1 MSRVFWPITALF
13 LAVAVHLAYVLFAP
27 SLMFQRNLAGLT
39 GNAAANTFF
48 VMAPEVQVKLVP
60 SASAQDI
67 VGLCLLDL
75 APGRVVFSA
84 SVPKSLWTLSIFSQS
99 GQQVYSI
106 NDAEAG
112 TTEFAIELKRAKGI
126 IEQLRGKNDQ
136 EEPGQIQ
143 NVGWHAD
150 LNDRRGV
157 VVLWVPVD
165 DASRRAGMEAALK
178 TTKCEVKG

>member
-1 MSRVFWPITALF
+1 MSRLFWPITAAF

-27 SLMFQRNLAGLT
+27 SLMFQRKLASLT
-39 GNAAANTFF
+39 ENAAANSFF
-48 VMAPEVQVKLVP
+48 VMLPDAQVKLVP
-60 SASAQDI
+60 TASAQDI

-75 APGRVVFSA
+75 APGRVIFSG
-84 SVPKSLWTLSIFSQS
+84 SVPRSLWTLSIFSQS
-99 GQQVYSI
+99 GQQVYAI

-112 TTEFAIELKRAKGI
+112 TTQFVIELKRAKGI
-126 IEQLRGKNDQ
+126 LEQLRGKNEQ

-150 LNDRRGV
+150 LNERRGV

-165 DASRRAGMEAALK
+165 NPSRRAGMEAALK